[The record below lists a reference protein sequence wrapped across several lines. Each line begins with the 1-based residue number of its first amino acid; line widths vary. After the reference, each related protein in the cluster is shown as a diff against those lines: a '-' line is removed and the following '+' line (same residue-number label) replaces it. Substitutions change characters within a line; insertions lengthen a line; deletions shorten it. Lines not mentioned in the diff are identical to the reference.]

1 MASMFIIQFFYNS
14 VSTLVDLI
22 FTIFGAL
29 IYGILKAF
37 EWLFSLVIGDASSGS
52 NSKMIMLVALAFFVI
67 GFVIFLAFKFSVW
80 IALVLFVIVPS
91 AVFVLKIGLCIWIGY
106 LAFKMMKRAFMTVK
120 IRVTS

>member
-1 MASMFIIQFFYNS
+1 MFIIQFFYNS

-106 LAFKMMKRAFMTVK
+106 LAFRMMKRAFMTVK